1 MIIIIAA
8 AVCLWNVLGRL
19 EGILLRLLESIAVG
33 TVGGETMMARNR
45 SFLVIHLYVVVAHC
59 FAVVESLRWFPDL
72 DGVVVL
78 GTSIHFLCDEGVDIL
93 DL

>member
-1 MIIIIAA
+1 
-8 AVCLWNVLGRL
+8 VRL
-19 EGILLRLLESIAVG
+19 EGIQLRLLESISVC

-45 SFLVIHLYVVVAHC
+45 SFLVMHLNVVVAHC

-78 GTSIHFLCDEGVDIL
+78 GTSIHILCDPEVVFWIFERVFFFPIQ
-93 DL
+93 